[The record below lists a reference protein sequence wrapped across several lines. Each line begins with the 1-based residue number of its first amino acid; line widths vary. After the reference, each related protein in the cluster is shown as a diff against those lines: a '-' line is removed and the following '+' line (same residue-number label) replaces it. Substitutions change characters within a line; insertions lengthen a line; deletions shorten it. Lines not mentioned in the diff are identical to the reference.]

1 MKRDYQIDNIKGLL
15 ILLVVFGHS
24 LELVRIN
31 SGVANFMYIFIY
43 TFHMPVFVFYAGYL
57 SKNYKKGANMAFRK
71 LFIPFLFFNSI
82 WNLVQVIFTANVN
95 IPVDSPQLFT
105 FLNPGWALWFLLA
118 LFIWRLLLPYLLKMK
133 HLFIVSL
140 IVGLISRLFSEFD
153 IFLSLSRLLVFSP
166 YFIGGY
172 FVSKDL
178 LEKMRKAKMRYV
190 LITFIVTVIFTY
202 IFVFYTNYPTE
213 FLWADRS
220 FADLTLSFL
229 PSLFLGIILYIIGF
243 AFNLIFLKI
252 APYTKSRLSQIGV
265 NSLPVYI
272 FHTYIIGGL
281 SFYALDFDSAI
292 LAIAFLALSSLLVTL
307 ILSSNFVTHYF
318 SKILK
323 TLDKLLFKPT
333 KQG

>member
-31 SGVANFMYIFIY
+31 SGIANFMYIFIY
-43 TFHMPVFVFYAGYL
+43 TFHMPIFVFYAGYL
-57 SKNYKKGANMAFRK
+57 SKNYKKTANTAFRK

-82 WNLVQVIFTANVN
+82 WNLIQVAFTANVK
-95 IPVDSPQLFT
+95 IPIDSPQLFT
-105 FLNPGWALWFLLA
+105 FLSPGWALWFLLA
-118 LFIWRLLLPYLLKMK
+118 LFIWRLLLPYILKMRN
-133 HLFIVSL
+133 LFIISL

-166 YFIGGY
+166 YFVGGY

-190 LITFIVTVIFTY
+190 LLTFVTTVIFTY

-220 FADLTLSFL
+220 FANFTLSIL
-229 PSLFLGIILYIIGF
+229 PSLILGIILYAIGF

-252 APYTKSRLSQIGV
+252 APYTKNRLSQIGV

-272 FHTYIIGGL
+272 FHTYIIGPL
-281 SFYALDFDSAI
+281 SFYALKLDSVVLTI
-292 LAIAFLALSSLLVTL
+292 VFLALSSLLVSL
-307 ILSSNFVTHYF
+307 VLSSNIISKYF
-318 SKILK
+318 NKMLK
-323 TLDKLLFKPT
+323 ALDDLLFKT
-333 KQG
+333 AKHQ